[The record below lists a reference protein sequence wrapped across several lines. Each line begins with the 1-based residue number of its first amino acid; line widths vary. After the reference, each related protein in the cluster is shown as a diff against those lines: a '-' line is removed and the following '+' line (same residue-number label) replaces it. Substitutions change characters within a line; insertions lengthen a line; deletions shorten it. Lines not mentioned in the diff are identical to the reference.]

1 LPFAVLIFI
10 IGMGMGMFAAP
21 NTTAIMNSVPPEH
34 RGVSSGMRATF
45 QNTANTLSI
54 TLIFTVVT
62 LGLAA
67 SLPSTL
73 YSGLTQAG
81 IPTNAARAAA
91 NLPPTGA
98 LFAAFLG
105 YNPLGTLLP
114 HQVIQSLSAAA
125 RANILGKGFFPTLL
139 SGPFEVGLRVAFLIS
154 AVLSVLAALASLL
167 RGKRYI
173 PELENQSSA
182 SQTLSTE
189 GVNEYRRPHPQANG
203 RHSKSK
209 LGIK

>member
-1 LPFAVLIFI
+1 
-10 IGMGMGMFAAP
+10 M
-21 NTTAIMNSVPPEH
+21 
-34 RGVSSGMRATF
+34 
-45 QNTANTLSI
+45 
-54 TLIFTVVT
+54 LIFTVVT

-67 SLPSTL
+67 SLPTAL
-73 YSGLTQAG
+73 FTGLSQAG
-81 IPTNAARAAA
+81 IPASAARAAA

-105 YNPLGTLLP
+105 YNPMGTLLP
-114 HQVIQSLSAAA
+114 HQVVQSLSAAA

-173 PELENQSSA
+173 PELDNEGSA
-182 SQTLSTE
+182 SQALSSE
-189 GVNEYRRPHPQANG
+189 GVNEYRKPHPQANG
-203 RHSKSK
+203 RHARSK
-209 LGIK
+209 LGLK